1 MWQWYVG
8 SHNGPWS
15 VVCIQRWDHYM
26 LGMSERQMVSYVSIL
41 RWDHD
46 MLAVSEWSI
55 VSCPNTE
62 MRPWHIE
69 NDPYICQHRDAAM
82 ICWGVR
88 MAPGLLCLYTEMR
101 PLHVGNV
108 RKASGLLCL
117 YTEMRP
123 FHVGNFR
130 MANGLMSVYRD
141 GTITCRNDPW
151 SLMSKYRDETMTCWV
166 LPIHSYVSIEM
177 QRWYIGSQ
185 NGTWSLMS
193 VYRDENMLEMWE
205 SPVAVLDF
213 STGHMAH
220 GKWKSVWARK
230 MFWEFLY
237 SIVISL
243 FWEFKPV
250 TTNITKA

>member
-1 MWQWYVG
+1 
-8 SHNGPWS
+8 
-15 VVCIQRWDHYM
+15 
-26 LGMSERQMVSYVSIL
+26 
-41 RWDHD
+41 
-46 MLAVSEWSI
+46 
-55 VSCPNTE
+55 
-62 MRPWHIE
+62 MRPWHVGSVRMAHGLMSKYRDETMTYWERPI
-69 NDPYICQHRDAAM
+69 YYCQNRDAAM

-185 NGTWSLMS
+185 NVTWSLMS